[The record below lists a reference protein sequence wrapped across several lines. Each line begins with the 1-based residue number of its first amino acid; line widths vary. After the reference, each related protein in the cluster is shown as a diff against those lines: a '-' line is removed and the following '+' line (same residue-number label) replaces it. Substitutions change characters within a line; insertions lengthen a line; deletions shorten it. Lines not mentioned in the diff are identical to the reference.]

1 MTDIPHYFKE
11 ALEQASANSRTMIEE
26 GIKIGRR
33 EALLELRTFIFDDPL
48 SSWSGL
54 VRKID
59 KMLAKDAG
67 Q

>member
-33 EALLELRTFIFDDPL
+33 EALLELRTFIFGNYILDSL
-48 SSWSGL
+48 GGF
-54 VRKID
+54 R
-59 KMLAKDAG
+59 
-67 Q
+67 